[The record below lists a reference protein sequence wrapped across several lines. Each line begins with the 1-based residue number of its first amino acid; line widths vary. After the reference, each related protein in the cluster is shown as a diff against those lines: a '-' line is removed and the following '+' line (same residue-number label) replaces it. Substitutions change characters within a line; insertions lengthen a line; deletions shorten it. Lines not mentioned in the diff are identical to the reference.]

1 MKELKQ
7 GVKYNMKSRNMSIYI
22 ALGLIGL
29 FIVSWFVDIEPQ
41 IIVGLSMATLFFTMA
56 QMLDSQVNFW
66 NDDFQNQIDVYNN
79 IGEFNLDSKNLLFIK
94 IFSKYQNPPKKQKIM
109 RQLATILYSVA
120 FIILFLAFV
129 VPININRKVGTSISI
144 LSTSLLFFSIWLVDK
159 QQERKAQWDEV
170 QMAAML
176 IKDMNHQSEVED
188 GIGIEI
194 QGTEDTHESV

>member
-1 MKELKQ
+1 
-7 GVKYNMKSRNMSIYI
+7 MKSRNMSIYI

-41 IIVGLSMATLFFTMA
+41 IIVGLSMSTLFFTMA

-94 IFSKYQNPPKKQKIM
+94 IFSKYQSPPKKQKIM

-176 IKDMNHQSEVED
+176 LKDMNHQSEVED
-188 GIGIEI
+188 GIGIEV
-194 QGTEDTHESV
+194 QDAEDTHESV

>member
-1 MKELKQ
+1 
-7 GVKYNMKSRNMSIYI
+7 MKSRNMSIYI